1 MSIDPETKVVIF
13 CGGQGTRL
21 KDIAENM
28 PKPLVPIGNK
38 PILWHIMKI
47 YASQGIRNF
56 VLCLGYKGDSIR
68 DFFLNYKNYVSDITI
83 NLKEDSVTHAR
94 SNSEDWNVTL
104 VNTGE
109 ETNTAKRLYLV
120 RRYIEHDPYFMV
132 TYGDG
137 VSDIDIEKLFEFHKK
152 IGKTGTITGV
162 NPSSKYGEVKTD
174 DSNVITSFM
183 EKPVLKNSFIN
194 GGFMVFNY
202 DFLSNPLL
210 KEDIPL
216 EVVLEKLVNYREIAL
231 YRHFGF
237 WHCMDT
243 PRDYNSL
250 NEIWKTNNAP
260 WKIW

>member
-1 MSIDPETKVVIF
+1 M
-13 CGGQGTRL
+13 
-21 KDIAENM
+21 
-28 PKPLVPIGNK
+28 PIGAK

-47 YASQGIRNF
+47 YSAYGIRNF
-56 VLCLGYKGDSIR
+56 VLCLGYKGNLIR
-68 DFFLNYKNYVSDITI
+68 DFFLNYKNYVSDITV
-83 NLKEDSVTHAR
+83 NLKEDSVVHAR
-94 SNSEDWNVTL
+94 NSSEDWNVTL
-104 VNTGE
+104 INTGE

-120 RRYIEHDPYFMV
+120 RKYVEQDPYFMV

-137 VSDIDIEKLFEFHKK
+137 VSDIDIDRLFEFHEAL
-152 IGKTGTITGV
+152 GKTGTLTGV

-174 DSNVITSFM
+174 QDSLITSFV

-194 GGFMVFNY
+194 GGFMVFNSE
-202 DFLSNPLL
+202 FLRHPLL
-210 KEDIPL
+210 KEDIPI
-216 EVVLEKLVNYREIAL
+216 EMVFEKLVEHKEMAL

-250 NEIWKTNNAP
+250 NDIWKGGNAP